1 MYGNWMIVT
10 FGGVIFAVLLLLA
23 LLITPWGAIFAVAFA
38 AVAGIAFAIG
48 MSLRRQRSRGE
59 EDQEEEA
66 ERSRP
71 RPVAGR
77 PANPRSGGEPVSG
90 EG

>member
-10 FGGVIFAVLLLLA
+10 FGGVIFVALLLLA
-23 LLITPWGAIFAVAFA
+23 LLITPWGAIFAI
-38 AVAGIAFAIG
+38 AVAVLASIGFAIG

-59 EDQEEEA
+59 EGQEKEA